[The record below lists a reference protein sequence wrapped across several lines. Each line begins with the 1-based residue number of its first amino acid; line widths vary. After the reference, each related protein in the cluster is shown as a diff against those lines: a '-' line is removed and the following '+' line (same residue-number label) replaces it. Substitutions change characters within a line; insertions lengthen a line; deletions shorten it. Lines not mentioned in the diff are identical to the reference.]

1 MAKSK
6 VTSRPCVEA
15 HMIVR
20 ELIKSDF
27 LFQQIDVGTYTYSC
41 TCNQNQV
48 PARGETSPSDVL
60 PALLLLFQYGLARS
74 GGACFRLDLKKLICQ
89 FATVTSGKGQ
99 GTCGGAQKASKL
111 SKSRGLNK

>member
-1 MAKSK
+1 
-6 VTSRPCVEA
+6 
-15 HMIVR
+15 MIVR

-27 LFQQIDVGTYTYSC
+27 LFQQIDVGTYTYSF

-74 GGACFRLDLKKLICQ
+74 GGASEEAHLPVCHCHQ
-89 FATVTSGKGQ
+89 WQ
-99 GTCGGAQKASKL
+99 GPRYLWRRTE
-111 SKSRGLNK
+111 GLQVEQI